1 MKELRAFLSEYYG
14 QVLQSTGDLEQNA
27 CCVASSLSTYS
38 EIAELIPSE
47 VKDRNYGCGCC
58 IPPR

>member
-1 MKELRAFLSEYYG
+1 MNADGTTPKTNSMEELRAFLSEYYG

-38 EIAELIPSE
+38 EIA
-47 VKDRNYGCGCC
+47 
-58 IPPR
+58 